1 MTQVDYLL
9 HGPMPT
15 LGFNA
20 EGQVVC
26 CNQAWVYFT
35 GIHADHWLA
44 NTWESM
50 QVEDELLVWCSMLQ
64 QSGYEGQRIHLHLG
78 GSRSLPCLIN
88 LFKHPLDSSVMYVAQ
103 AQGLASLV
111 RQFDQD
117 VYSSYEQG
125 RRATEEDF
133 THRMGNT
140 FSSLN
145 LHTDT
150 LAKQVKVLRK
160 LSDGLQQTANDLVV
174 GMEQAKVEKTQFVLS
189 RAASILTEVTNN
201 GLIEPVKQ
209 IRTHLGQV
217 QREVSHKPAF
227 ASGQSQKHQQF
238 LLLPLLHDSIDAK
251 VFQRVGLGI
260 DCDADIEIHGVSRNL
275 LIQVIKHIINNSLE
289 AIQSKVD
296 NATAVVTDAKE
307 KLGNVN
313 ISVRL
318 ESIDAVNW
326 LHISV
331 EDDGC
336 GIGAGQE
343 QRLLEAGYTTKTGHA
358 GNGLHWVA
366 NYLQS
371 LGGSLHISA
380 AQKSSGTLV
389 SITLPMDAG

>member
-20 EGQVVC
+20 EGQVVS

-35 GIHADHWLA
+35 GIHVDHWLA
-44 NTWESM
+44 KSWQSM
-50 QVEDELLVWCSMLQ
+50 QVEDELLVWSSMLQ
-64 QSGYEGQRIHLHLG
+64 QSGYEGQRVHLDLG

-88 LFKHPLDSSVMYVAQ
+88 LFKHPLEGSVEYVAQ

-145 LHTDT
+145 QHTDT
-150 LAKQVKVLRK
+150 LAKQVKLLRK

-174 GMEQAKVEKTQFVLS
+174 DMGKEKLEKTQFVLS

-201 GLIEPVKQ
+201 GLIEPVKH

-227 ASGQSQKHQQF
+227 ASGRSQKHQQF

-251 VFQRVGLGI
+251 VFQMVGLGI

-296 NATAVVTDAKE
+296 NASAVVTDSQK
-307 KLGNVN
+307 KLGSVN

-318 ESIDAVNW
+318 ESIDDINW
-326 LHISV
+326 LHLSV
-331 EDDGC
+331 ADDGC
-336 GIGAGQE
+336 GIGADQE

-380 AQKSSGTLV
+380 VQKSRGTLV